1 MTVRFRLALTIILT
15 GLATAIGV
23 IVAVAVAFQRFE
35 HESLWQRGDAFL
47 GRVVALHDDLL
58 DQQVRNPAELAG
70 LLRTLL
76 VFEPDSQL
84 YLLDAQ
90 GTVLA
95 STGMPLPAGFKVT
108 LPPVQQAVAAA
119 ASGDGRGGAYVMG
132 DDPEYMD
139 RDAVVAAR
147 PLQRAQIR
155 APSGVAGY
163 LYLVC
168 RKPGLP
174 AQRLALLRSTAAAP
188 ALLAG
193 GVVCLL
199 TALLGAWVIV
209 NVTRPLRV
217 LSDEVAAVARAG
229 FGADVDAGF
238 GAAVDAGFDPGAD
251 RGARGRGAAA
261 KAAPQQR
268 AHDEFSRLRSGFAA
282 LLGTL
287 RLQWDELKRLD
298 QFRRE
303 SVSNLSHDLRSPLT
317 ATVACLET
325 LEARW
330 QGADRAV
337 MDSDRHLIE
346 VALRNTRNAAGMV
359 RSLGDLALLDEPQF
373 QLHPMRLDLAEMLDD
388 IALRYADRAARQ
400 GVALQVKGPDGAPP
414 VAAVDAELFERA
426 VANLLDNALKFTP
439 AGGAIT
445 LTAGSVAADG
455 LNGGGST
462 VRVQVADTGAG
473 IPAADLPHLFD
484 RLYQSRSSVA
494 PATSDEGKGL
504 GLAIVKRIAELHGG
518 TVAVASVVG
527 GVGGVG
533 GVGALEGAA
542 GAVGGT
548 TVTLELPA

>member
-1 MTVRFRLALTIILT
+1 MTVRFRLALTILLT

-35 HESLWQRGDAFL
+35 HESLWQRGNAFL

-58 DQQVRNPAELAG
+58 DQQARSPDQLAG
-70 LLRTLL
+70 LLHTLL
-76 VFEPDSQL
+76 LFEPDSQL

-90 GTVLA
+90 GRVLA
-95 STGMPLPAGFKVT
+95 STGQVVLPAGFKVS
-108 LPPVQQAVAAA
+108 LPPVQQAAAAA
-119 ASGDGRGGAYVMG
+119 ASGDGRRGAYVMG

-139 RDAVVAAR
+139 SDAVIAAR

-155 APSGVAGY
+155 ASSGADGY

-174 AQRLALLRSTAAAP
+174 AQRLALLRSTAAGP
-188 ALLAG
+188 ALLAV

-199 TALLGAWVIV
+199 TALLGAWIIV

-229 FGADVDAGF
+229 FSADAEAGAL
-238 GAAVDAGFDPGAD
+238 
-251 RGARGRGAAA
+251 ARSAAA
-261 KAAPQQR
+261 APAQQR
-268 AHDEFSRLRSGFAA
+268 AHDEFSRLRSGFQA

-325 LEARW
+325 LESRW
-330 QGADRAV
+330 QGGAAV
-337 MDSDRHLIE
+337 VNDSDRRLVE

-373 QLHPMRLDLAEMLDD
+373 QLHPMRLDLSEVLDD

-400 GVALQVKGPDGAPP
+400 QVLLQVAVAEGAPP

-439 AGGAIT
+439 PGGRIT
-445 LTAGSVAADG
+445 LGAQR
-455 LNGGGST
+455 LENG
-462 VRVQVADTGAG
+462 VQVSVADTGAG
-473 IPAADLPHLFD
+473 IAAADLPHLFD

-518 TVAVASVVG
+518 TVTVASVHG
-527 GVGGVG
+527 GPGEPGPR
-533 GVGALEGAA
+533 AA
-542 GAVGGT
+542 GT
-548 TVTLELPA
+548 TVTLHLPTQPAAAAPA

>member
-1 MTVRFRLALTIILT
+1 MTVRFRLALTILLT

-58 DQQVRNPAELAG
+58 DQQARSPVELAG

-95 STGMPLPAGFKVT
+95 STGMPLPTGFRVS
-108 LPPVQQAVAAA
+108 LPPVRLAAAAA
-119 ASGDGRGGAYVMG
+119 ASGDGRRGAYVMG

-139 RDAVVAAR
+139 SDAVVAAR

-174 AQRLALLRSTAAAP
+174 AQRLALLRSTAAGP
-188 ALLAG
+188 ALLAV

-199 TALLGAWVIV
+199 TALLGAWIIV

-229 FGADVDAGF
+229 FSGGPAGDAAEGAL
-238 GAAVDAGFDPGAD
+238 
-251 RGARGRGAAA
+251 GRAAA
-261 KAAPQQR
+261 AQAVPQRQATQR

-325 LEARW
+325 LEQRW
-330 QGADRAV
+330 QAGTATTAMTV
-337 MDSDRHLIE
+337 NDSDRRLIE

-373 QLHPMRLDLAEMLDD
+373 QLHPMRLDLAEVLDD

-400 GVALQVKGPDGAPP
+400 GVALQVVVPDGTPP

-439 AGGAIT
+439 VGGRIT
-445 LTAGSVAADG
+445 LGAQHGAAA
-455 LNGGGST
+455 
-462 VRVQVADTGAG
+462 VQVSVADTGAG
-473 IPAADLPHLFD
+473 IAPADLPHLFD

-494 PATSDEGKGL
+494 PASSEEGKGL

-518 TVAVASVVG
+518 TVAVAST
-527 GVGGVG
+527 
-533 GVGALEGAA
+533 VGA
-542 GAVGGT
+542 GT

>member
-1 MTVRFRLALTIILT
+1 VTVRFRLALTILLT

-35 HESLWQRGDAFL
+35 HESTWQRGDAFL

-58 DQQVRNPAELAG
+58 DQQARSPVELTD

-95 STGMPLPAGFKVT
+95 STGMARLPPGFKVN
-108 LPPVQQAVAAA
+108 LPPVQQAAAAA
-119 ASGDGRGGAYVMG
+119 ASGDGRRGAYVMG

-139 RDAVVAAR
+139 HDAVVAAR
-147 PLQRAQIR
+147 SLQRAQIR
-155 APSGVAGY
+155 AASGVAGY

-174 AQRLALLRSTAAAP
+174 AQRLALLRSTAAGP
-188 ALLAG
+188 ALLAV

-199 TALLGAWVIV
+199 TALLGAWIIA

-229 FGADVDAGF
+229 FSADADVEAD
-238 GAAVDAGFDPGAD
+238 GAALVSGVPGGAGGL
-251 RGARGRGAAA
+251 GRAAVA
-261 KAAPQQR
+261 QGAPQQR
-268 AHDEFSRLRSGFAA
+268 AHDEFSRLRSGFLA

-287 RLQWDELKRLD
+287 RMQWDELKRLD

-330 QGADRAV
+330 QGAAPAAATV
-337 MDSDRHLIE
+337 TDSDRRLVA
-346 VALRNTRNAAGMV
+346 VALRNTRNAAGLV

-373 QLHPMRLDLAEMLDD
+373 QLKPMRLDLAEVLDD

-400 GVALQVKGPDGAPP
+400 GVRLQVQGSEGPPP

-439 AGGAIT
+439 AGGSIT
-445 LTAGSVAADG
+445 LGAQHRAAA
-455 LNGGGST
+455 
-462 VRVQVADTGAG
+462 VQVTVADTGAG
-473 IPAADLPHLFD
+473 IAPADLPHLFD

-494 PATSDEGKGL
+494 PASSEEGKGL

-518 TVAVASVVG
+518 TVAVASSLG
-527 GVGGVG
+527 
-533 GVGALEGAA
+533 
-542 GAVGGT
+542 GGT
-548 TVTLELPA
+548 AVTLALPA

>member
-1 MTVRFRLALTIILT
+1 MTVRFRLALTILLT

-58 DQQVRNPAELAG
+58 DKQARSPDELAG

-76 VFEPDSQL
+76 LFEPDSQL

-95 STGMPLPAGFKVT
+95 STGMVLPAGFQVK

-119 ASGDGRGGAYVMG
+119 ARGDGRRGAYVMG
-132 DDPEYMD
+132 DDPEYMTS
-139 RDAVVAAR
+139 DAVVAAR
-147 PLQRAQIR
+147 VLQRAQIR
-155 APSGVAGY
+155 APSGAAGY

-168 RKPGLP
+168 RQPGLRP
-174 AQRLALLRSTAAAP
+174 QRLALLGSTAAGP
-188 ALLAG
+188 ALLAV

-209 NVTRPLRV
+209 QVTRPLRV
-217 LSDEVAAVARAG
+217 LSDEVAAVARGG
-229 FGADVDAGF
+229 FSADADAGVLSR
-238 GAAVDAGFDPGAD
+238 AT
-251 RGARGRGAAA
+251 AAA
-261 KAAPQQR
+261 PPQR
-268 AHDEFSRLRSGFAA
+268 AHDEFSRLRSGFQA

-287 RLQWDELKRLD
+287 RLQWDELQRLD
-298 QFRRE
+298 RFRRE

-325 LEARW
+325 LEQRW
-330 QGADRAV
+330 QARDATLGA
-337 MDSDRHLIE
+337 SDRHLVE
-346 VALRNTRNAAGMV
+346 VALRNTRNAAGLV

-373 QLHPMRLDLAEMLDD
+373 QLHPMRLDLAELLDD
-388 IALRYADRAARQ
+388 IALRYADRALRH
-400 GVALQVKGPDGAPP
+400 GVDLQVTVAAGPPP

-439 AGGAIT
+439 PGGRIT
-445 LTAGSVAADG
+445 LDAARGVDAVQVSVAD
-455 LNGGGST
+455 S
-462 VRVQVADTGAG
+462 GAG
-473 IPAADLPHLFD
+473 IAPADLPQLFD

-494 PATSDEGKGL
+494 PASSEEGKGL

-518 TVAVASVVG
+518 TVAVASAL
-527 GVGGVG
+527 
-533 GVGALEGAA
+533 GA
-542 GAVGGT
+542 GT
-548 TVTLELPA
+548 TVTLALPAG